1 MKEVRI
7 DDLTIEHFRKTRFA
21 NYPINQQ
28 NVRFTGQNGAGKST
42 VGDSISW
49 ALTGKNLAGLVD
61 FGIKTLVD
69 GEPIP
74 QIDHKVTMRVVL
86 YEDGVPTTA
95 TLERNYREVWAGSY
109 GGDPRMTGHTTEYK
123 INGLGSTMTEYN
135 KYVGSL
141 GDLAHL
147 ADLTRPEYFAKTRDW
162 KERRAVLFSMV
173 SNLTDDDVAGNDQ
186 DLIDLLTESR
196 RVGVSMEQF
205 KKWLQDHISPLEKQ
219 VSEIPTRIDEARKQT
234 RPLPSTSGWRTR
246 DEISEDINRTRN
258 AMTGDADDE
267 LQKLKISAREAAL
280 AVSTHESEHRA
291 LVAASDQSEAYR
303 TELNQWN
310 SDRAAEDQK
319 ITQIQLRIRQSVSDI
334 ERIIDQKAQHQATAD
349 AISSSEWTGSTSCSA
364 CTQPL
369 PADQIESA
377 RHTFNLNKSKQLQAI
392 AVKLSELEA
401 EEQEAIKHKNVAE
414 VALTQA
420 QTEKGQAP
428 VRPVAPPRPV
438 YNPSEDVKWVE
449 LNEIKRRIE
458 LDIARTEKD
467 RSLVVAS
474 MAAQLNE
481 LEAELRQWTDLQRAT
496 ETNASVESRV
506 KDLQQEQVDANIQAN
521 AYRRYLAIIPK
532 WIEAKASLA
541 EETINSKFAL
551 VRWKLHQ
558 KLVNGSQEEC
568 CIPTIDGVPFE
579 DRSDGEQINAGLD
592 IIEALGLHYGCR
604 WPIIIDRAES
614 VHPIYPTTAQQIQ
627 LCMTPNQ
634 SEVQFV
640 RL

>member
-7 DDLTIEHFRKTRFA
+7 DELTLENFRKTRFA
-21 NYPINQQ
+21 SYPIHQQ

-42 VGDSISW
+42 VGDGISW
-49 ALTGKNLAGLVD
+49 AFTGKNLAGLVD

-69 GEPIP
+69 GEPVP

-162 KERRAVLFSMV
+162 RERRAVLFSMV
-173 SNLTDDDVAGNDQ
+173 SNLTDDDVAGGDE
-186 DLIDLLTESR
+186 DLNDLLAESR

-205 KKWLQDHISPLEKQ
+205 KKWLTDHISPLEKQ
-219 VSEIPTRIDEARKQT
+219 VAEIPTRIDEARKQS
-234 RPLPSTSGWRTR
+234 RPLPSTSGWRTK
-246 DEISEDINRTRN
+246 DEITDDINKTRN

-267 LQKLKISAREAAL
+267 LQKMKLSAREAAL
-280 AVSTHESEHRA
+280 AVSTYESEQKA
-291 LVAASDQSEAYR
+291 IVAEADQSEAYR
-303 TELNQWN
+303 GKLHEWH
-310 SDRAAEDQK
+310 SERAAEDQK
-319 ITQIQLRIRQSVSDI
+319 ITGLNQQIREGLRDI
-334 ERIIDQKAQHQATAD
+334 ERIIDHQQALKAQAD
-349 AISSSEWTGSTSCSA
+349 TISLTEWTGSTSCST
-364 CTQPL
+364 CHQEL
-369 PADQIESA
+369 PADQLESA
-377 RHTFNLNKSKQLQAI
+377 RHTFNLNKSKQLQGI
-392 AVKLSELEA
+392 AVRLSELDA
-401 EEQEAIKHKNVAE
+401 EEQEAVKKQNAAQ
-414 VALTQA
+414 VALTEA
-420 QTEKGQAP
+420 QTAKGQAP
-428 VRPVAPPRPV
+428 LRPEAPARPV
-438 YNPSEDVKWVE
+438 YEPTKDVKWVE
-449 LNEIKRRIE
+449 LHEAKRRIE
-458 LDIARTEKD
+458 IDIARLEKD

-474 MAAQLNE
+474 MASQLKE

-506 KDLQQEQVDANIQAN
+506 KDLQQEQVDANIKAN
-521 AYRRYLAIIPK
+521 AYRRYLAIIPQ

-541 EETINSKFAL
+541 EETINSKFSL

-627 LCMTPNQ
+627 LCMIPNQ
-634 SEVQFV
+634 QEVQFV